1 SFNTGVF
8 NIVDL
13 TLALG
18 TSGTSTGSICGT
30 FTVGSSSNSTGVLNV
45 SNSFKIGAA
54 TGGAALAKG
63 TLNVKGGTANV
74 NSNIIDVSTVG
85 TSNTTVALT
94 GGTLNMNGFAIG
106 PKVAAGNTGAVGT
119 RNITTITLPSLGN
132 SAVLQSLGGT
142 GVNDAGL
149 TMNGTG
155 VLVLEGISSYS
166 GATTIT
172 SGVLQVGQNSDS
184 VPPSNALE
192 AAVTDNATLAY
203 GSSQAM
209 TVNSMIT
216 GTGGVSQTGSG
227 ITTVT

>member
-1 SFNTGVF
+1 M
-8 NIVDL
+8 
-13 TLALG
+13 
-18 TSGTSTGSICGT
+18 GSIRPSLT
-30 FTVGSSSNSTGVLNV
+30 
-45 SNSFKIGAA
+45 AA
-54 TGGAALAKG
+54 MALSHQAWMG
-63 TLNVKGGTANV
+63 QIPL
-74 NSNIIDVSTVG
+74 
-85 TSNTTVALT
+85 NTTVALT

-209 TVNSMIT
+209 TVTST
-216 GTGGVSQTGSG
+216 VSGTGGVSQTGNG
-227 ITTVT
+227 ITIVTSSNSYGGPTSFVAGVLSVGTLPNGGVNSPLGASSNAASNLVLTGGALQYSRA